1 MDTAMTTNDNDQLS
15 AAGQS
20 WLDRPTTDMGPATP
34 APEWCLPGTEPEWE
48 QLTEQYGG
56 GQECGWYRY
65 FPNNDDG
72 IGADVWIRAYD
83 RITDGRVLRT
93 PPEICYVEPPALGI
107 TPEQA
112 RKLAAELL
120 NAADTL
126 DPTE

>member
-1 MDTAMTTNDNDQLS
+1 M
-15 AAGQS
+15 
-20 WLDRPTTDMGPATP
+20 
-34 APEWCLPGTEPEWE
+34 
-48 QLTEQYGG
+48 
-56 GQECGWYRY
+56 
-65 FPNNDDG
+65 
-72 IGADVWIRAYD
+72 WIRAYD